1 MPPVL
6 PPGTVSD
13 VAERIERAYFRHC
26 PELPRTFAVS
36 PVWGVAAA
44 RLVEIHRDE
53 PDLPL
58 DPELFVAVQVRR
70 GPTPDPWG
78 ELARPSALRRYRSQ
92 VRRIVLQLRKELRA
106 ELQQAERRHRCGQTV
121 EQVVRERRNDFS
133 SLGRYLF
140 ACRHDRDDLATVL
153 RTSAASQHEGC
164 PLYAQAC
171 RTLIPPHAYPVFD
184 LLPSRSFQP
193 PPGRPSRAFSM
204 N

>member
-1 MPPVL
+1 MPVL

-13 VAERIERAYFRHC
+13 IAGRIERAYFRHC
-26 PELPRTFAVS
+26 PMLPRTFAVS

-44 RLVEIHRDE
+44 RLVEIHREE

-70 GPTPDPWG
+70 RPTPDPWG
-78 ELARPSALRRYRSQ
+78 ELARPSAIRRYRSH
-92 VRRIVLQLRKELRA
+92 VRRIVLQLRRELRA
-106 ELQQAERRHRCGQTV
+106 ELQQAERRHRGGQTV
-121 EQVVRERRNDFS
+121 EQVVRERRHDFS

-140 ACRHDRDDLATVL
+140 ACRHHRADLATAL
-153 RTSAASQHEGC
+153 RASAAAQHEGC

-171 RTLIPPHAYPVFD
+171 RTLISPHAYPVFD
-184 LLPSRSFQP
+184 LIPGHCPKPPS
-193 PPGRPSRAFSM
+193 GRLRLAFSL